1 MAMIKPTRDVW
12 HGGHWVP
19 ADYSIEVSD
28 AALPSYLADGWV
40 VADEEPQQDEP
51 EETEDQEG

>member
-12 HGGHWVP
+12 HGGHLVP

-40 VADEEPQQDEP
+40 VADEEPQQDEQD
-51 EETEDQEG
+51 ETEDQED